1 MLHGYGPGPQRP
13 GAEQRTRL
21 LDAGAVRD
29 WFALAVASAE
39 ETREKID
46 ILSTKNGIPLWI
58 YHHITFSVYHIAFFH
73 LGCFFTP

>member
-21 LDAGAVRD
+21 LDVGAVRD

-39 ETREKID
+39 ETMPVIVSLDVKPKEP
-46 ILSTKNGIPLWI
+46 STN
-58 YHHITFSVYHIAFFH
+58 
-73 LGCFFTP
+73 